1 MLLFLYPQKK
11 KKNKVIISRK
21 AQMKKVT
28 FASSSTWASSRNQ
41 RSNAIP
47 VKLDLNRETEILL
60 QGDLRK
66 DGAKGCHN
74 QKAESIL

>member
-1 MLLFLYPQKK
+1 MLLFLYPGKK
-11 KKNKVIISRK
+11 EKKVIISRK

-28 FASSSTWASSRNQ
+28 FATSATWVSSRNQ
-41 RSNAIP
+41 RSNEIP
-47 VKLDLNRETEILL
+47 VKLVLNRETEILL

-74 QKAESIL
+74 KKAESII